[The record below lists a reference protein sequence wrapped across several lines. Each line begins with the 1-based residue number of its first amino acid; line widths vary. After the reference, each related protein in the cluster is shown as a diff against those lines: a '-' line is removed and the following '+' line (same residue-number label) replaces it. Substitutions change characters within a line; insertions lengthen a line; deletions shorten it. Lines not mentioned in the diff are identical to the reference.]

1 MTTYLK
7 KPKIICLNKLNNHEK
22 KELFKGS
29 YYWKLLIDRA
39 EDIQKEFACVL
50 TALEK
55 YKLTKPEW
63 TYRWQIKARR

>member
-1 MTTYLK
+1 MIDIFDDNLSQKAKNYM
-7 KPKIICLNKLNNHEK
+7 LNKLNNHEVIT
-22 KELFKGS
+22 GS

-55 YKLTKPEW
+55 YKLTKPE
-63 TYRWQIKARR
+63 